1 MGLAVLHSRRV
12 SEVVFTVLVGLMP
25 ALRGVTADVLIWV

>member
-12 SEVVFTVLVGLMP
+12 SEVVFTVLVQLP